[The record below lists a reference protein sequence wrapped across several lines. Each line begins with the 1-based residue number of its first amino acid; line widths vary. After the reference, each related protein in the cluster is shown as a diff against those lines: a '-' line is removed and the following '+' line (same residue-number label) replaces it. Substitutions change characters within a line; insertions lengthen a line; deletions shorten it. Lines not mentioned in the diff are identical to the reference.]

1 MVVLIFRLEG
11 FYFVGFVLFVVFFV
25 AFFFK
30 LSLKKANVR
39 EFVVKEARLVL
50 LAIMSSLSSSNV
62 KIWYHQ
68 VPGFS
73 GVFHHTSSIL
83 SHSFP

>member
-1 MVVLIFRLEG
+1 M
-11 FYFVGFVLFVVFFV
+11 
-25 AFFFK
+25 
-30 LSLKKANVR
+30 KANVR
-39 EFVVKEARLVL
+39 EFVEKEARVVL
-50 LAIMSSLSSSNV
+50 SAVRSSLSSSNV

-73 GVFHHTSSIL
+73 GGFHHTSSIL